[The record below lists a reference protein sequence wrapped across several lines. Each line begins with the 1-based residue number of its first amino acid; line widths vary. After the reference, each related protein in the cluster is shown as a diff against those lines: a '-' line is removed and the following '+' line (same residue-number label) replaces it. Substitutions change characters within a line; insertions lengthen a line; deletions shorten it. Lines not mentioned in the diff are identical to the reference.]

1 MKNIALTLALLLVLP
16 VALYAQIPLEDE
28 SISNSKKCN
37 HNLLSEK

>member
-28 SISNSKKCN
+28 STTSKKCN